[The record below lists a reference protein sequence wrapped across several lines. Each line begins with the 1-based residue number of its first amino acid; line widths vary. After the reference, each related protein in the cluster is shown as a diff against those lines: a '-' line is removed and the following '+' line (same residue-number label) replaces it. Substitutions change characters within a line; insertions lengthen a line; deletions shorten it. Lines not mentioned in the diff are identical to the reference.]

1 MRYLHSIQETC
12 HLLNIGRTKLYEL
25 VAKEKL
31 KLVKIGTKSLI
42 TDESARALVAEIS
55 GKSDAE

>member
-1 MRYLHSIQETC
+1 MRYLHSIPEAGYI
-12 HLLNIGRTKLYEL
+12 LNVGRTKIYEL
-25 VAKEKL
+25 VGQKKL

-42 TDESARALVAEIS
+42 TDESARALVAELS

>member
-12 HLLNIGRTKLYEL
+12 YLLNIGRTKLYEL
-25 VAKEKL
+25 VAEEKL

-42 TDESARALVAEIS
+42 TDESARALVAKIS

>member
-1 MRYLHSIQETC
+1 MRYLHSIQEAC
-12 HLLNIGRTKLYEL
+12 YLLNIGRTKLYEL

-31 KLVKIGTKSLI
+31 KLVKIGAKSLI